1 MIDNRMLH
9 SLADQ
14 MDAGNGDGVIEGL
27 TPLIPLQRLGRSDE
41 IAELA
46 VFLGG
51 DESSYCT
58 GSVHLMDGGYV
69 AA

>member
-1 MIDNRMLH
+1 
-9 SLADQ
+9 
-14 MDAGNGDGVIEGL
+14 VI
-27 TPLIPLQRLGRSDE
+27 PNVALQRLGRSEE

-46 VFLGG
+46 LFLGS